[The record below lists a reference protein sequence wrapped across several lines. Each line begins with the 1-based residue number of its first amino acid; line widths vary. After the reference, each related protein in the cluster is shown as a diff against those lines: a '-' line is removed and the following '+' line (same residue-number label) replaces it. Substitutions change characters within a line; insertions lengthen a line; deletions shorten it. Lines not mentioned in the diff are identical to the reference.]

1 MNLQEIARTLLRKHA
16 LLHARSVTE
25 NPNYLPETDEE
36 AAIFEPHTW
45 AVSAVVEALKTEIK
59 CKLK

>member
-1 MNLQEIARTLLRKHA
+1 MNIQERARTLLRKHA
-16 LLHARSVTE
+16 LLHARSVTK

-45 AVSAVVEALKTEIK
+45 AVNAVVEAMQKSEEQ
-59 CKLK
+59 